1 MKKYITSILFL
12 FFVTSLKSQTLS
24 FGEDISK
31 YQIIENK
38 KVESLFN
45 SEIKFNTK
53 FKAKVTDVCQV
64 KGCWMKLDIGNDKEV
79 MVNFKDYG
87 FFVPKDIIGKK
98 VVVNGEAYKRT
109 ISIDELKHYALD
121 RGDSEEK
128 INSITKSE
136 EIYSITANGVVIL
149 SKY

>member
-45 SEIKFNTK
+45 SEIRFNTK

-149 SKY
+149 SK

>member
-1 MKKYITSILFL
+1 MKNYFLSILFL
-12 FFVTSLKSQTLS
+12 TSFNFIIGQTFN

-31 YQIIENK
+31 HEIIENK
-38 KVESLFN
+38 KVQYLYDT
-45 SEIKFNTK
+45 EIKFNTK

-98 VVVNGEAYKRT
+98 VVVNGEAYKRN

-121 RGDSEEK
+121 RGDSKET

-136 EIYSITANGVVIL
+136 EIFSITANGVVFL
-149 SKY
+149 SK

>member
-1 MKKYITSILFL
+1 
-12 FFVTSLKSQTLS
+12 
-24 FGEDISK
+24 
-31 YQIIENK
+31 
-38 KVESLFN
+38 
-45 SEIKFNTK
+45 
-53 FKAKVTDVCQV
+53 
-64 KGCWMKLDIGNDKEV
+64 MKLDIGNDKEV

-149 SKY
+149 SK

>member
-79 MVNFKDYG
+79 IVNFKDYG

-149 SKY
+149 SK